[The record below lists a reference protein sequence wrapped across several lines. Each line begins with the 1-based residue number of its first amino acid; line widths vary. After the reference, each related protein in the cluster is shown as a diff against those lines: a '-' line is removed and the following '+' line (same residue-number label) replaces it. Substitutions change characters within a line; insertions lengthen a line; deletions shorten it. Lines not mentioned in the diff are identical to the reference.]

1 MKEKSENGSGG
12 RKWEF
17 RPGLAI
23 ATALVVSAT
32 VGLALWQ
39 FDRAAQK
46 RALESAA
53 RSGMSA
59 AAITLRAG
67 DGVVPVRFQRVAVS
81 GRFVPEG
88 EVLIDNRVRARR
100 PGYDVV
106 SPLRM
111 DDGKVVAVNRG
122 WIPARLDRTI
132 PDIPPSPSERTTV
145 HGVFIPD
152 QSDALELSAWTG
164 WTEWIRG
171 NDTGTESAETESGKV
186 RQNLKLRDFAR
197 ESNLDLRTTLVLA
210 LQSTPRRSGVAFRR
224 SGVEPPTG
232 TIHPRNKNAVAAESE
247 PVATSGMLL
256 PEVRVDFRSAR
267 SDAYAL
273 QWLTFAALAIIFFLA
288 LSRKRNNNPRPPA
301 EAEEQKEN
309 PFRRKPEPIDSAS
322 SDNPSPRKHRNNRP
336 LALIILIAVATPA
349 LSTWMYFNWRPASF
363 SHYGELLSP
372 PIPIPTD
379 WREESAAFPAADEW
393 RGNWV
398 LLFASDSACG
408 DECRQ
413 RLCQMRQLRLMMRAD
428 QTRIRRAWL
437 ITNDAPSPKALT
449 TTSDCAAPR
458 AAALRARAKEVD
470 ILTNVHLVRPPAPA
484 GPIGTTAS
492 QPQLQPLM
500 PNRIHIADPN
510 GMLIMRYPS
519 DADPYQIRRDLRRLL
534 KLSQRPGGN

>member
-53 RSGMSA
+53 RAGMSA

-81 GRFVPEG
+81 GRFIPEG
-88 EVLIDNRVRARR
+88 EILIDNRVRARR

-132 PDIPPSPSERTTV
+132 PDIPPPPSERTTV

-152 QSDALELSAWTG
+152 QSDALELSAWTK
-164 WTEWIRG
+164 WIRG
-171 NDTGTESAETESGKV
+171 NDAETESGKV
-186 RQNLKLRDFAR
+186 RQNLKLHDFAR
-197 ESNLDLRTTLVLA
+197 ESGLDLRTTLVLQ
-210 LQSTPRRSGVAFRR
+210 LRR

-232 TIHPRNKNAVAAESE
+232 TIHPRNE
-247 PVATSGMLL
+247 PAPPTTSGMLL

-288 LSRKRNNNPRPPA
+288 LSRKRNNPPPPT
-301 EAEEQKEN
+301 

-379 WREESAAFPAADEW
+379 WREESAAFPAAEEW

-470 ILTNVHLVRPPAPA
+470 ILTNVRLVRPPETAATAPSQ
-484 GPIGTTAS
+484 PQL

-510 GMLIMRYPS
+510 GMLIMRYPPE
-519 DADPYQIRRDLRRLL
+519 ADPYQIRRDLRRLL
-534 KLSQRPGGN
+534 KLSQRPGN

>member
-1 MKEKSENGSGG
+1 M
-12 RKWEF
+12 
-17 RPGLAI
+17 
-23 ATALVVSAT
+23 
-32 VGLALWQ
+32 
-39 FDRAAQK
+39 
-46 RALESAA
+46 
-53 RSGMSA
+53 
-59 AAITLRAG
+59 
-67 DGVVPVRFQRVAVS
+67 
-81 GRFVPEG
+81 
-88 EVLIDNRVRARR
+88 
-100 PGYDVV
+100 
-106 SPLRM
+106 
-111 DDGKVVAVNRG
+111 
-122 WIPARLDRTI
+122 
-132 PDIPPSPSERTTV
+132 
-145 HGVFIPD
+145 
-152 QSDALELSAWTG
+152 
-164 WTEWIRG
+164 
-171 NDTGTESAETESGKV
+171 
-186 RQNLKLRDFAR
+186 
-197 ESNLDLRTTLVLA
+197 
-210 LQSTPRRSGVAFRR
+210 
-224 SGVEPPTG
+224 
-232 TIHPRNKNAVAAESE
+232 
-247 PVATSGMLL
+247 
-256 PEVRVDFRSAR
+256 DFRSAR

-288 LSRKRNNNPRPPA
+288 LSRKRNNPPPPT
-301 EAEEQKEN
+301 
-309 PFRRKPEPIDSAS
+309 PFRRKPEPIASAS

-379 WREESAAFPAADEW
+379 WREESTAFPAADEW

-470 ILTNVHLVRPPAPA
+470 ILTNVRLIRPPA
-484 GPIGTTAS
+484 S
-492 QPQLQPLM
+492 QPLM

-510 GMLIMRYPS
+510 GMLIMRYPP

-534 KLSQRPGGN
+534 KLSQRPGN

>member
-32 VGLALWQ
+32 VGLAMWQ

-81 GRFVPEG
+81 GRFIPEG

-132 PDIPPSPSERTTV
+132 PDIPPPPSERTTV

-152 QSDALELSAWTG
+152 QSDALELSSWTG
-164 WTEWIRG
+164 WTEWMRG
-171 NDTGTESAETESGKV
+171 NDTGSVSETGLEVGRGKV

-210 LQSTPRRSGVAFRR
+210 LQSNPRR

-247 PVATSGMLL
+247 PIATSGIL
-256 PEVRVDFRSAR
+256 PPIVRVDFRSAR

-288 LSRKRNNNPRPPA
+288 LSRKRNTPPQQNPSPPT
-301 EAEEQKEN
+301 

-372 PIPIPTD
+372 PIPIPTE
-379 WREESAAFPAADEW
+379 WREESAAFPAAEEW

-458 AAALRARAKEVD
+458 AAALRARAKEID
-470 ILTNVHLVRPPAPA
+470 ILTNVHLIRPAPA
-484 GPIGTTAS
+484 ETAATAPS
-492 QPQLQPLM
+492 QPQLQPQLQPLI

-510 GMLIMRYPS
+510 GMLIMRYPP

-534 KLSQRPGGN
+534 KLSQRPGN